1 MPNTICLMSGE
12 ILVIGAANTDLTAYV
27 DRIPEGGETIHGNNF
42 TTGFGG
48 KGANQAV
55 AAKRAGANVALI
67 AGLGADIFGENTKE
81 HLEAEGIDTSGIFY
95 GKQPSGVAHIWVDA
109 KGENRII
116 IIPGVNLELTEEFI
130 SNAVLK
136 STNLSIVIAQ
146 CELPQE
152 FAIAAF
158 KSAKVKGA
166 ITILNPAPAINLSS
180 ELISLSDWIIPNQ
193 IEFELLAKEI
203 TGKDIVEKIENFYP
217 GKNLLVTLGA
227 AGAIMRTKDGE
238 IFEVTAPKNE
248 VIDTT
253 GAGDGFVGAFAA
265 ALNSGN
271 ELRTALEFAIKFAS
285 NSVSKKGAQ
294 SSYPTDLKII

>member
-1 MPNTICLMSGE
+1 MSGE

-42 TTGFGG
+42 ITGFGG

-55 AAKRAGANVALI
+55 AARRAGAKVALI
-67 AGLGADIFGENTKE
+67 AGLGADIFGENTKA
-81 HLEAEGIDTSGIFY
+81 HLDAEGIDTSGIFY

-116 IIPGVNLELTEEFI
+116 IVPGANLELTEEFI
-130 SNAVLK
+130 SNAITK
-136 STNLSIVIAQ
+136 SKNLSIVLAQ

-158 KSAKVKGA
+158 KSAKVKNA
-166 ITILNPAPAINLSS
+166 VTILNPAPAVKLSP
-180 ELISLSDWIIPNQ
+180 ELIKLSDWIIPNQ
-193 IEFELLAKEI
+193 IEFNSLADEI
-203 TGKDIVEKIENFYP
+203 PGGDLVQQIKNFYP
-217 GKNLLVTLGA
+217 DKNLLVTLGSD
-227 AGAIMRTKDGE
+227 GAILRTKSGE
-238 IFEVTAPKNE
+238 IVKALAPKTD

-253 GAGDGFVGAFAA
+253 GGGDAFVGAFAA
-265 ALNSGN
+265 ALSAGK
-271 ELRTALEFAIKFAS
+271 ELRTALEFAIKFAT

>member
-1 MPNTICLMSGE
+1 MSGQ

-27 DRIPEGGETIHGNNF
+27 DRIPEGGETIHGNIF

-55 AAKRAGANVALI
+55 AAKRAGAKVALI
-67 AGLGADIFGENTKE
+67 AGLGADIFGENTKA

-95 GKQPSGVAHIWVDA
+95 GKQPSGVAHIWVDS

-116 IIPGVNLELTEEFI
+116 IIPGANLELTEEFI
-130 SNAVLK
+130 SNAITESK
-136 STNLSIVIAQ
+136 NLSIVIAQ

-158 KSAKVKGA
+158 KSAKVKNA
-166 ITILNPAPAINLSS
+166 ITILNPAPAVKLSP
-180 ELISLSDWIIPNQ
+180 ELIELSDWIIPNQ
-193 IEFELLAKEI
+193 IEFNSLADQIPGGDLVQQIK
-203 TGKDIVEKIENFYP
+203 NFYP
-217 GKNLLVTLGA
+217 EKNLLVTLGSE
-227 AGAIMRTKDGE
+227 GAILRTKNGE
-238 IFEVTAPKNE
+238 IIKTTAPKSE

-265 ALNSGN
+265 ALNAGK
-271 ELRTALEFAIKFAS
+271 ELQIALEFAIEFAS
-285 NSVSKKGAQ
+285 NSVGKKGAQ
-294 SSYPTDLKII
+294 SSYPTDLKIN

>member
-1 MPNTICLMSGE
+1 MSGE
-12 ILVIGAANTDLTAYV
+12 ILVIGAANTDLTTYV

-67 AGLGADIFGENTKE
+67 AGLGADIFGENTKA
-81 HLEAEGIDTSGIFY
+81 HLETEGIDTSGIFY

-116 IIPGVNLELTEEFI
+116 IVPGANLELTEEFI

-136 STNLSIVIAQ
+136 SVNLSIVIAQ

-152 FAIAAF
+152 FAISAF
-158 KSAKVKGA
+158 KSAKKKGA
-166 ITILNPAPAINLSS
+166 ITILNPAPAAKLSA

-193 IEFELLAKEI
+193 IEFDSLANEI
-203 TGKDIVEKIENFYP
+203 PSGDLVEQIKNFHP
-217 GKNLLVTLGA
+217 EKNLLVTLGSD
-227 AGAIMRTKDGE
+227 GAILRTNQGE
-238 IFEVTAPKNE
+238 IIKVTAPKTE

-265 ALNSGN
+265 ALSAGK
-271 ELRTALEFAIKFAS
+271 ELRIALEFAIKFAT

>member
-1 MPNTICLMSGE
+1 MSGQ

-27 DRIPEGGETIHGNNF
+27 DRIPEGGETIHGDLF

-55 AAKRAGANVALI
+55 AAERAGADVALI
-67 AGLGADIFGENTKE
+67 AGLGADIFGQNTKA
-81 HLEAEGIDTSGIFY
+81 HLEAEGINTSGIFY
-95 GKQPSGVAHIWVDA
+95 GQQPSGIAHIWVDV

-116 IIPGVNLELTEEFI
+116 IIPGANLELTEEFI
-130 SNAVLK
+130 ENAVLK
-136 STNLSIVIAQ
+136 ISNLSIVIAQ

-152 FAIAAF
+152 FTIAAF
-158 KSAKVKGA
+158 KSAKAKNA
-166 ITILNPAPAINLSS
+166 ITILNPAPAVKLSP
-180 ELISLSDWIIPNQ
+180 ELIELSDWIIPNQ
-193 IEFELLAKEI
+193 IEFESLAHESD
-203 TGKDIVEKIENFYP
+203 GKDLIEKMKNFYP
-217 GKNLLVTLGA
+217 DKYLLVTLGA

-238 IFEVTAPKNE
+238 TIEVVAPKTE

-265 ALNSGN
+265 ALNSGS
-271 ELRTALEFAIKFAS
+271 EMRTSLEFAIKFAA

-294 SSYPTDLKII
+294 SSYPTNLKIN